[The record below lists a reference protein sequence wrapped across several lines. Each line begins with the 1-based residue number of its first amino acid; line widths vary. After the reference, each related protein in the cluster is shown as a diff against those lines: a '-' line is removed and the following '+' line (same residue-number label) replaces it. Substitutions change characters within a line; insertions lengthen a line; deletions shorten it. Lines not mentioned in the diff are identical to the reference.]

1 MKMPGLWDW
10 DFNLK
15 SPLLKGVPFSAFDL
29 GESRRRQAT
38 RLMLSSLNHLHKYFF
53 KTCRITASYVWIK
66 EPVGRSSQ
74 SQRKEKLGKILQRKL
89 VYLKPEEKQ
98 NLDRMECFG
107 PILDEA
113 YSRKMPVQKKT
124 SCSTQLLLAD
134 WAGGLH
140 QLKKDLP
147 QVKGQQMLVPEGW
160 HAAWRK
166 HGSTLL
172 VTTSQTAPSSSLLS
186 MGMKGIQRQVQ
197 VQNPGVP

>member
-113 YSRKMPVQKKT
+113 YSRRMPVQKKT

-147 QVKGQQMLVPEGW
+147 QVKGQQM
-160 HAAWRK
+160 
-166 HGSTLL
+166 
-172 VTTSQTAPSSSLLS
+172 
-186 MGMKGIQRQVQ
+186 
-197 VQNPGVP
+197 